1 MKVDILAFGAHPD
14 DVELSCGATLHKAIL
29 SGKKAAIIDL
39 TRGELGTRGT
49 AEIRK
54 EEAHAAA
61 KILGISFRENLEF
74 PDGFVFNTKENQLEI
89 IKKIRAHKPE
99 IIFCN
104 AIDDRHTDHAK
115 SSTLVRDACFLSGL
129 KKLETTNET
138 GEWQT
143 AWRPKAV
150 YSYIQWKNIR
160 PDFVVDVSST
170 IDTKM
175 KAVAAYKSQF
185 YNPNSTE
192 PETPISSQNFF
203 SSIRYRAADL
213 GRLVGVGYAEG
224 FKSERLIA
232 VDSIFDLK

>member
-54 EEAHAAA
+54 KEANAAA
-61 KILGISFRENLEF
+61 EILGISFRENLGF
-74 PDGFVFNTKENQLEI
+74 PDGFVFNSKENQLEI
-89 IKKIRAHKPE
+89 IKKIRAYQPE

-115 SSTLVRDACFLSGL
+115 SSALVRDACFLSGL
-129 KKLETTNET
+129 KKLETINET
-138 GEWQT
+138 GERQT
-143 AWRPKAV
+143 AWRPKTV

-170 IDTKM
+170 IETKM
-175 KAVAAYKSQF
+175 TAVAAYKSQF
-185 YNPNSTE
+185 YNPKSNE
-192 PETPISSQNFF
+192 PETPISSPNFF
-203 SSIRYRAADL
+203 NSIRYRAADL